1 MKEVSMDNKKSI
13 IFLILIVIIVIITLI
28 LVINKNE
35 VNKVSDGEKFAKS
48 YTELT
53 SDNVFVYRNSEE
65 IINILSHGTGAVLL
79 GFPSCPWCQRY
90 VVYLNEVAKE
100 LDIDKIYYYD
110 IYEDRKNNTDTY
122 KKIIEILGDN
132 VRYDNEGNK
141 RIYVPYLVG
150 VNEGKIVGF
159 NDETSYD
166 TKGFETPEEYYKEN
180 DSSILKESIK
190 EILTLSNPNI
200 CSSCNK

>member
-28 LVINKNE
+28 LVINKKE
-35 VNKVSDGEKFAKS
+35 VNKVSDGEKFAES

-122 KKIIEILGDN
+122 KKIVEILGDN

-180 DSSILKESIK
+180 DPSILKESIE

>member
-166 TKGFETPEEYYKEN
+166 TKGFKTPEEYYKEN
-180 DSSILKESIK
+180 DPSILKESIK

-200 CSSCNK
+200 CSSCNE